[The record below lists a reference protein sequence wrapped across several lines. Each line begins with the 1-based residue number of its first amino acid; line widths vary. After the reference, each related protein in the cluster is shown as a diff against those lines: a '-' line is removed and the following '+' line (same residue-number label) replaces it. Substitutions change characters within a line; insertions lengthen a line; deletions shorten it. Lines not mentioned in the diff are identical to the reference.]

1 MNKYF
6 KSVLI
11 LFLGFI
17 SVEAF
22 SQNAASRL
30 SDAVKFTVKNCKKDC
45 ISMQLLKSAT
55 QITYGFN
62 NGSVAPKYA
71 YQGYIVVT
79 LQNIALKISN
89 QSSPCYSNY
98 DITIKKEL
106 RTSSKELRTRMWLQ
120 PRDAMYSNRILN
132 ADMRNVY
139 KIRL

>member
-1 MNKYF
+1 MDRYF

-55 QITYGFN
+55 QITEVSQVNSKY
-62 NGSVAPKYA
+62 SVKAVLCA
-71 YQGYIVVT
+71 
-79 LQNIALKISN
+79 
-89 QSSPCYSNY
+89 
-98 DITIKKEL
+98 
-106 RTSSKELRTRMWLQ
+106 
-120 PRDAMYSNRILN
+120 
-132 ADMRNVY
+132 
-139 KIRL
+139 

>member
-1 MNKYF
+1 M
-6 KSVLI
+6 
-11 LFLGFI
+11 GFI

-30 SDAVKFTVKNCKKDC
+30 SDAVKFTVKNSKKEC

-55 QITYGFN
+55 HITYGFN

-79 LQNIALKISN
+79 LQNIALKIYN

-98 DITIKKEL
+98 DITIK
-106 RTSSKELRTRMWLQ
+106 
-120 PRDAMYSNRILN
+120 N
-132 ADMRNVY
+132 
-139 KIRL
+139 

>member
-1 MNKYF
+1 M
-6 KSVLI
+6 
-11 LFLGFI
+11 GFI

-30 SDAVKFTVKNCKKDC
+30 SDAVKFTVKNCKKEC

-79 LQNIALKISN
+79 LQDIALKIYN

-106 RTSSKELRTRMWLQ
+106 RTIFERTEDEDGVTTKGRII
-120 PRDAMYSNRILN
+120 DAFESHIKCGHEKC
-132 ADMRNVY
+132 V
-139 KIRL
+139 